1 MVNLSSTAQSRKRPG
16 SRQRRP
22 DLSVLRRRQLQR
34 FGKYAAKNL
43 NPCLVA
49 WHWHNKR
56 SSKDPA
62 WALVEAARR
71 MGGKVT
77 EAQAQ
82 QIIEEAAATFH
93 PMHMSA
99 DGLARYVGLP
109 YSDRTRLKITVIGA
123 CDVSKQE
130 RADLRRQRDRAYQE
144 QKRRERGARPQTQS
158 LSQTRPWEAEKI
170 SRRTWERRRKNARV
184 ATSSAAI
191 LINADD
197 EIASKPIKP
206 TKRAASLRSA
216 ASALLGGI
224 SAQTRPALRAARLFA
239 ADGVNPGSVWRPAS
253 SAPTTGSARPP
264 SPKADRWRREDAD
277 DDEAVLE
284 RYAAAANG
292 GIR

>member
-1 MVNLSSTAQSRKRPG
+1 LPVPAPPRNARVIGTLTTRVVNSFKRGGSDGARTRDLRRDRPTNLSALTTAVQTNSPTRQTNFLGQVGTLFPKRTARAPPSIKRKRPG
-16 SRQRRP
+16 GL
-22 DLSVLRRRQLQR
+22 DLGAFEGVYGSIWL
-34 FGKYAAKNL
+34 AK
-43 NPCLVA
+43 
-49 WHWHNKR
+49 
-56 SSKDPA
+56 
-62 WALVEAARR
+62 
-71 MGGKVT
+71 
-77 EAQAQ
+77 
-82 QIIEEAAATFH
+82 
-93 PMHMSA
+93 
-99 DGLARYVGLP
+99 
-109 YSDRTRLKITVIGA
+109 
-123 CDVSKQE
+123 
-130 RADLRRQRDRAYQE
+130 LRRQRDRAYQE